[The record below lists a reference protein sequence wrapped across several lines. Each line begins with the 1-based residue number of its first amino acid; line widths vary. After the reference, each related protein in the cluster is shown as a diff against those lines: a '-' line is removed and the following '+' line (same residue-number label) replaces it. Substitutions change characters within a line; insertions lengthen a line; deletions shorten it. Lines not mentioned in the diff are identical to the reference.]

1 MLVERNFSVDEKP
14 KEKKVYYNPMMIDTR
29 MMSEE
34 EVKTEKFRKHFEKM
48 ITYLTK
54 YTHLF
59 IANVKNEPFLFK
71 LWS

>member
-14 KEKKVYYNPMMIDTR
+14 KERKIYYNPLMIDTK

-48 ITYLTK
+48 IIYFTK
-54 YTHLF
+54 YTQIF
-59 IANVKNEPFLFK
+59 IANSKN
-71 LWS
+71 